1 MVSQTIAF
9 NMNHE
14 ILDRMH
20 HQQKRL
26 KRTGASLDVFA
37 KSLCYERLEE
47 LELAERAI
55 ANEKV

>member
-26 KRTGASLDVFA
+26 KRTGVSTDVFA

-47 LELAERAI
+47 LELAEREI
-55 ANEKV
+55 VNEKV

>member
-9 NMNHE
+9 NANHN
-14 ILDRMH
+14 ILDRMR

-26 KRTGASLDVFA
+26 KRTGVSIDVFA

-47 LELAERAI
+47 LELAEREI
-55 ANEKV
+55 VNEKV